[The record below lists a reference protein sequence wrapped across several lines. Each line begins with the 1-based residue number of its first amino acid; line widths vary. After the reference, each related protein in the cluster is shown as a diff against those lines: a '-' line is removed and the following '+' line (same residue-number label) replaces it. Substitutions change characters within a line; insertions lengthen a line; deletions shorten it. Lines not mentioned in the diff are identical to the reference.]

1 MIPWDIHEM
10 LATVL
15 YAIIVGLSLGLI
27 WDLFRFLRIIVP
39 NNVQIIAT
47 AIVDIAFFLAA
58 AIIVSV
64 FVFETCYGFARG
76 YAIFGVAIGFI
87 FWRFTL
93 GRLTLRIEWL
103 LRRVIYT
110 ILSWVFKRLL
120 CPMTKIIVKM
130 YKSISSVAFR
140 KKLKG

>member
-1 MIPWDIHEM
+1 MIPWDIREM

-27 WDLFRFLRIIVP
+27 WDLFRFLQIIMPNNAQIIV
-39 NNVQIIAT
+39 A
-47 AIVDIAFFLAA
+47 AIVDIAFFLTAA
-58 AIIVSV
+58 MIVSV

-76 YAIFGVAIGFI
+76 YAIFGTVIGFI

-103 LRRVIYT
+103 LRRVIYA
-110 ILSWVFKRLL
+110 ILSWVFNRLL
-120 CPMTKIIVKM
+120 CPTAKIIVKIH
-130 YKSISSVAFR
+130 KSIRCFTFR
-140 KKLKG
+140 KNFKG